1 MLLERQEKDRFN
13 HEFKS
18 ESNMDF
24 DKYMSG
30 AYINKNDAKQ
40 PIKNNFLRISD
51 QELKSKASL
60 KENHQ
65 NCYSPQ

>member
-40 PIKNNFLRISD
+40 ETER
-51 QELKSKASL
+51 KSEE
-60 KENHQ
+60 ENEEEDGE
-65 NCYSPQ
+65 